1 MELRDFDRALFEQAV
16 RLYLEEAYGDTPIP
30 VAVQARRAL
39 PAGETL
45 AEMAAADTFGR
56 TPPDGPP
63 AECTRIRLRLGNRRY
78 PHMKL
83 GVDRVADTPD
93 WVLVADCH
101 DDTLLA
107 VAGGA
112 ERAAVETL
120 VRQNADVKT
129 RIERRWTEA
138 GLPTFE
144 RYVRSRLPSPTGGVE
159 RRAVGP
165 GAAGD
170 GPVRAGDL
178 GGRFLASLSHE
189 LRTPLNAIIGFAEA
203 IRDGVGGPPT
213 DEHREF
219 AGDIHRAGH
228 ELLGLVNDLLDLAN
242 ADAHATDLVLEPCE
256 LGTMADEVVRV
267 AGGLARRG
275 GVELVTDIAARP
287 LELTADR
294 VKLKQILYSLLAN
307 AIAST
312 GAGGVVTVRGRLEKE
327 TVLIQVQ
334 DTGAGI
340 APDDLVAVFEEF
352 RQAASSAARWR
363 EGTGLDLALTKR
375 LVERHGGEI
384 TVESE
389 LGKGSTF
396 ALLLLRDLVSE
407 TGPTGGGG

>member
-16 RLYLEEAYGDTPIP
+16 RLYLDEAYSDAPIP
-30 VAVQARRAL
+30 QAVQARLAL

-45 AEMAAADTFGR
+45 AEMAAADAFER

-63 AECTRIRLRLGNRRY
+63 AQCTRIRLRLGNRRY

-93 WVLVADCH
+93 WVLMADCH
-101 DDTLLA
+101 DDKLLS

-112 ERAAVETL
+112 ERAAVESL

-129 RIERRWTEA
+129 RVERRWTEA

-144 RYVRSRLPSPTGGVE
+144 RYVRSRLPSPAGGVE
-159 RRAVGP
+159 RRAAGP
-165 GAAGD
+165 GTAGD
-170 GPVRAGDL
+170 GPVGAGNL
-178 GGRFLASLSHE
+178 GGRFLASLGHE

-203 IRDGVGGPPT
+203 IRDGLGGPPT
-213 DEHREF
+213 DEQREF

-242 ADAHATDLVLEPCE
+242 ADAHATDLVLAPCE
-256 LGTMADEVVRV
+256 LGTMADEVVCV

-275 GVELVTDIAARP
+275 GVELVTDIAPRP

-294 VKLKQILYSLLAN
+294 VKLKRILCSLLAR

-327 TVLIQVQ
+327 TVLVQVQ

-340 APDDLVAVFEEF
+340 APEDLVAVFEEF
-352 RQAASSAARWR
+352 RQADPSAARGGGGR
-363 EGTGLDLALTKR
+363 GMDLALVKR
-375 LVERHGGEI
+375 LVELHGGEM
-384 TVESE
+384 TVESKP
-389 LGKGSTF
+389 GTGSTF
-396 ALLLLRDLVSE
+396 ALSLLRDLVSE
-407 TGPTGGGG
+407 TGSTGGGG